1 MLCVFVCE
9 HVGGGVIVCSVCFCA
24 CMGVCGLCA
33 CMCLCWG
40 GCVSVCACEVYV
52 YVHVCGVKYICVVFV
67 TVCWTGV
74 VGGGVVCV

>member
-1 MLCVFVCE
+1 MQCVLLCIHGCVWFVRMY
-9 HVGGGVIVCSVCFCA
+9 VS
-24 CMGVCGLCA
+24 
-33 CMCLCWG
+33 CWG